1 MRILAC
7 DTSNS
12 TCCAGVY
19 EDGKEISYELSLER
33 LTHSETFMPLVSRVM
48 KNSEFTHSDL
58 DAYAITVGPGSFTGI
73 RIGLSAVKGMA
84 LAADKKCIPVS
95 ATEALA
101 RSVENIV
108 APVEKT
114 IIIPCFDA
122 RNKRVFASVRRNSNY
137 EELIPEGAYDA
148 LELAE
153 KIKKLQDVVI
163 AEAAPSSSSIQ
174 ILVVGNGSNTMKE
187 ALAAAGVVPNGTFA
201 PGIKAEYAEGAV
213 ILPKGVSEAAFNN
226 PVLMSGAEIKAE
238 YFAQS
243 SAERYKNG
251 R

>member
-19 EDGKEISYELSLER
+19 EDGREIKYELSLER

-48 KNSEFTHSDL
+48 KNSGFSHSDL

-73 RIGLSAVKGMA
+73 RIGMSAVKGMA
-84 LAADKKCIPVS
+84 LASGKKCIGVS

-101 RSVENIV
+101 RSVDNV
-108 APVEKT
+108 SAPVDRT
-114 IIIPCFDA
+114 IIVPCFDA
-122 RNKRVFASVRRNSNY
+122 RNKRVFASVRRNSTY
-137 EELIPEGAYDA
+137 EILIAEGAYEA
-148 LELAE
+148 MELAR
-153 KIKKLQDVVI
+153 KIKEFQDVVI
-163 AEAAPSSSSIQ
+163 AEAAPSSSSVT
-174 ILVVGNGSNTMKE
+174 ILVIGNGAPVMKE
-187 ALAAAGVVPNGTFA
+187 ALAEAGVVPNGTFA

-213 ILPKGVSEAAFNN
+213 ILPKGVAEAAFNN
-226 PVLMSGAEIKAE
+226 PVIVSGAEIKAE
-238 YFAQS
+238 YFAVS